1 MSDDNN
7 SDTIEVTLPT
17 TSGGLGNVTSA
28 LLQEIAKDPG
38 SVDSISIA
46 IKLSQPALPDQS
58 DIVPGTLVRQALS
71 SSDVVTTWIPDN
83 PSQNSERA
91 SVSDQDL
98 AHDKQ
103 NWQDLLGLDNPPEID
118 IDTGI
123 ALLRMFP
130 DGKTSLAAWCPNDA
144 SASVITNFVE
154 QSNGGNGP
162 GLDFGAFWTC
172 VREKGGGVGALN
184 QCLNH
189 LI

>member
-1 MSDDNN
+1 MSDDYN

-28 LLQEIAKDPG
+28 LLQEIAKDP
-38 SVDSISIA
+38 SNVDSISIA
-46 IKLSQPALPDQS
+46 IKLTSSSPS
-58 DIVPGTLVRQALS
+58 DVVSGTLVRQALS
-71 SSDVVTTWIPDN
+71 TSEVIATWIPDD
-83 PSQNSERA
+83 PSRNSERA
-91 SVSDQDL
+91 PVPNLEL

-103 NWQDLLGLDNPPEID
+103 NWQDLLGLVNPLDPD
-118 IDTGI
+118 IDSGI

-130 DGKTSLAAWCPNDA
+130 DGITSLAAWFPNDA
-144 SASVITNFVE
+144 SANVITNIVK

-162 GLDFGAFWTC
+162 GTNFRAFWTC